1 MTFSLVSNYKNNINS
16 YYKFMTHFSV
26 RSSVFALF
34 LMMIGLSF
42 LVRPGSDLQ
51 AAPNQLSTKVSICH
65 RTHSVTNPYRR
76 ITVAKSSV
84 IGGGNSKHGSS
95 NGAHN
100 DYSTGRFP
108 GGRPAVNVFSPSYTY
123 SPASDKKWG
132 DIVPDVDV
140 SGNIIQNAFTGLNYS
155 AEGLAIYNGTT
166 LNNVSYAGLCRSLSP
181 SEFVQS
187 EIDSGYYQA
196 LYPSKT
202 PSEIEQEVMTEL
214 QEQEANEDAALKTAL
229 GGTFTGKT
237 LTQFSAISITTNPAS
252 AVTSTTATM
261 NGTLTVGSTS
271 TEPSFFWGTT
281 SDCSVGA
288 TVTASPNPVTNT
300 TSVTAPLTGLTLG
313 TTYYYK
319 VIGTTFAGDP
329 DLEGSIEGACV
340 SFITSAG
347 SSSTTSVVS
356 STTTVVSSTTTVV
369 SSTTTVPSST
379 TTVVSSTTSVAPST
393 TSVVTTSTPVSANDG
408 SGSLRGSVWIDVN
421 KNDVFDTAEPVL
433 PLIAVKIT
441 QQGVSSPTTIDRVTD
456 SNGRFSATGLAPGTW
471 KVVATLTANS
481 LVKSYDSDGASDWQ
495 VLVVVSGGQEAVAD
509 FAGYGQAEVCVDG
522 TMSEI
527 GKIDYTWAGQDNL
540 QESNDDVSFSDQ
552 PSIADPCVENLPA
565 GRYAL
570 QVFSPG
576 NIQLQAF
583 EVNFEVGLQSLDPKA
598 GTVKIITNR
607 VTAQPTVTNLP
618 ATGGFLKDVQ
628 PIALLMVA
636 MGIAVVYSLRRRVTR

>member
-1 MTFSLVSNYKNNINS
+1 
-16 YYKFMTHFSV
+16 
-26 RSSVFALF
+26 
-34 LMMIGLSF
+34 MIGLSF
-42 LVRPGSDLQ
+42 LVPPGPNLQ

-108 GGRPAVNVFSPSYTY
+108 SGRPAVNVFSPSYTY
-123 SPASDKKWG
+123 SPAPDKKWG
-132 DIVPDVDV
+132 DIVPDIDV
-140 SGNIIQNAFTGLNYS
+140 SGNIIQNGFSGLNYS

-166 LNNVSYAGLCRSLSP
+166 LNSVSYAGLCRSMSP

-214 QEQEANEDAALKTAL
+214 QEQAANEDAALKNAL
-229 GGTFTGKT
+229 GGTFVGST
-237 LTQFSAISITTNPAS
+237 LTQFSAIGVTTDPAS

-271 TEPSFFWGTT
+271 TVPSFFWGTT
-281 SDCSVGA
+281 SDCSVG
-288 TVTASPNPVTNT
+288 TSVTASPNPVTNT
-300 TSVTAPLTGLTLG
+300 TSVTAPLTGLTPG

-340 SFITSAG
+340 SFTTSSG

-356 STTTVVSSTTTVV
+356 STTSVVASTTSLAST
-369 SSTTTVPSST
+369 STTS
-379 TTVVSSTTSVAPST
+379 VVSSTTSVVAST
-393 TSVVTTSTPVSANDG
+393 TSLASTSTTVLANGG
-408 SGSLRGSVWIDVN
+408 SGTLRGSIWIDVN
-421 KNDVFDTAEPVL
+421 RNDVFDAVEPAL
-433 PLIAVKIT
+433 PVIAVKVT
-441 QQGVSSPTTIDRVTD
+441 QQGVSNPTTIDLATD
-456 SNGRFSATGLAPGTW
+456 SRGRFSATGLALGTW
-471 KVVATLTANS
+471 KVVATLTTTS
-481 LVKSYDSDGASDWQ
+481 LVKSYDSDGAAEWQ
-495 VLVVVSGGQEAVAD
+495 VLVEITASAEAVAD
-509 FAGYGQAEVCVDG
+509 FAGYGAAEVCVDG
-522 TMSEI
+522 VISDI
-527 GKIDYTWAGQDNL
+527 GQIDYTWAGQDNL
-540 QESNDDVSFSDQ
+540 QASNDDVSFSDE
-552 PSIADPCVENLPA
+552 PSVADPCVENLPA

-570 QVFSPG
+570 EIFSPDDVR
-576 NIQLQAF
+576 LQAY
-583 EVNFEVGLQSLDPKA
+583 EVNFDVGLQSLDPKT
-598 GTVKIITNR
+598 GNVKPLANR
-607 VTAQPTVTNLP
+607 IGVQPTVTNLP
-618 ATGGFLKDVQ
+618 ATGGFLNGVQ

-636 MGIAVVYSLRRRVTR
+636 IGLGVLYALRRRIAR

>member
-1 MTFSLVSNYKNNINS
+1 
-16 YYKFMTHFSV
+16 
-26 RSSVFALF
+26 
-34 LMMIGLSF
+34 MIGLSF
-42 LVRPGSDLQ
+42 LVRPGSDVQ

-84 IGGGNSKHGSS
+84 IGGGNSKHGSL

-108 GGRPAVNVFSPSYTY
+108 GGAPAVNVFSPSYTY

-155 AEGLAIYNGTT
+155 AEGLAIYNGAT
-166 LNNVSYAGLCRSLSP
+166 LNNVSYAGLCRSMSP

-214 QEQEANEDAALKTAL
+214 EEQAANEDAALKNAL
-229 GGTFTGKT
+229 GGTFAGKT

-281 SDCSVGA
+281 SDCSVGT

-340 SFITSAG
+340 SFTTSSG
-347 SSSTTSVVS
+347 SSSTTSVVA
-356 STTTVVSSTTTVV
+356 
-369 SSTTTVPSST
+369 
-379 TTVVSSTTSVAPST
+379 STTSVASTST
-393 TSVVTTSTPVSANDG
+393 TVASTSTTVLANGG
-408 SGSLRGSVWIDVN
+408 SGTLRGSIWIDVN
-421 KNDVFDTAEPVL
+421 RNDVFDAVEPAL
-433 PLIAVKIT
+433 PVIAVKVT
-441 QQGVSSPTTIDRVTD
+441 QQGVPNPTTIDLVAD
-456 SNGRFSATGLAPGTW
+456 SRGRFSTTGLALGTW
-471 KVVATLTANS
+471 KVVATLTTNS
-481 LVKSYDSDGASDWQ
+481 LVKSYDSDGAADWQ
-495 VLVVVSGGQEAVAD
+495 VLVEVTASAEAVAD
-509 FAGYGQAEVCVDG
+509 FAGYGAAEVCVDG
-522 TMSEI
+522 VISDI
-527 GKIDYTWAGQDNL
+527 GQIDYTWAGQDNV
-540 QESNDDVSFSDQ
+540 QASNDDVSFSDE
-552 PSIADPCVENLPA
+552 PSVTDPCVENLPV

-570 QVFSPG
+570 EIFSPDDVR
-576 NIQLQAF
+576 LQTY
-583 EVNFEVGLQSLDPKA
+583 EVNFDVGLQSLDPKT
-598 GTVKIITNR
+598 GNVKPLANR
-607 VTAQPTVTNLP
+607 IGAQPTVANLP
-618 ATGGFLKDVQ
+618 ATGGFLKGVQ
-628 PIALLMVA
+628 PIALLMVVIGLGVLYA
-636 MGIAVVYSLRRRVTR
+636 LRRRIAR

>member
-1 MTFSLVSNYKNNINS
+1 VK
-16 YYKFMTHFSV
+16 HFSI

-34 LMMIGLSF
+34 LLMIGLSF
-42 LVRPGSDLQ
+42 LVRTGANLQ
-51 AAPNQLSTKVSICH
+51 AAPNQVSTKVSICH

-108 GGRPAVNVFSPSYTY
+108 SGRPAVNVFSPSYNY

-132 DIVPDVDV
+132 DIVPDRDV
-140 SGNIIQNAFTGLNYS
+140 SGNEIQNAFTGLNYS

-181 SEFVQS
+181 SQFVQS

-196 LYPSKT
+196 LYPSKS
-202 PSEIEQEVMTEL
+202 PSEIEQEVMAEL
-214 QEQEANEDAALKTAL
+214 EEQGANEDAALKNAL
-229 GGTFTGKT
+229 GGSFTGKT

-281 SDCSVGA
+281 SDCSVGT

-340 SFITSAG
+340 SFTTSAG

-356 STTTVVSSTTTVV
+356 STTSVVSSTTSVV
-369 SSTTTVPSST
+369 SSTTSVVSST
-379 TTVVSSTTSVAPST
+379 TSVVSSTTSIAPSTTSVVPTSTTSVAPST
-393 TSVVTTSTPVSANDG
+393 TSVAPTSTTVSANDG

-421 KNDVFDTAEPVL
+421 RNDVFDAAEPVL

-481 LVKSYDSDGASDWQ
+481 LVKSYDSDGAGDWQ
-495 VLVVVSGGQEAVAD
+495 VLVVVSGTQEAIAD

-522 TMSEI
+522 TISEI

-540 QESNDDVSFSDQ
+540 QESNDDVSFSDR
-552 PSIADPCVENLPA
+552 PSVADPCVENLPA

-570 QVFSPG
+570 EVFSPDDRR
-576 NIQLQAF
+576 LQAF
-583 EVNFEVGLQSLDPKA
+583 EVDFEIGLQSLDPKT
-598 GTVKIITNR
+598 GNVKPLANR
-607 VTAQPTVTNLP
+607 IGAQPTVANLP

-636 MGIAVVYSLRRRVTR
+636 MGIAVLYALRRRIVR